1 MLQNFQDLYLFAGLR
16 IKPFAIVA
24 TVAFATVLSGCNG
37 GGSGESAKAVTNT
50 ETPTSDA
57 ASAPDA
63 KAEATA
69 PAGSDKYAVT
79 VGIASESGKVG
90 AIQFNVKTTSAG
102 GFDGMRD
109 KVACA
114 NVSGAAMLACNNKGK
129 SGLSCAAI
137 DPEGIATPVGL
148 VRCDFF
154 VDGSVAASD
163 FSVEVVDAS
172 NPAMEP
178 VEIEV
183 SVTEIA
189 KAD

>member
-1 MLQNFQDLYLFAGLR
+1 M
-16 IKPFAIVA
+16 
-24 TVAFATVLSGCNG
+24 VLSGCDG
-37 GGSGESAKAVTNT
+37 GGSGSGESAKGVTNT

-57 ASAPDA
+57 KSAPSADSQASA
-63 KAEATA
+63 AT
-69 PAGSDKYAVT
+69 GSDKYAVT
-79 VGIASESGKVG
+79 IGIASDSGKVG
-90 AIQFNVKTTSAG
+90 AVQFNVRTTSSG
-102 GFDGMRD
+102 GFDGQRD
-109 KVACA
+109 KVACT

-129 SGLSCAAI
+129 PGLSCAAI

-148 VRCDFF
+148 VRCDFL
-154 VDGSVAASD
+154 VDGSVAASE